1 MDVNDETFGRDVI
14 YKSKQVPVLVDFW
27 GAWCSPCLTIKPIL
41 EEFEKEYNGK
51 FILAKL
57 NVDENPTITKRYS
70 IRGIP
75 AVKLFKNGEVVDEF
89 VGLMTEQA
97 IKDFIDKNL

>member
-1 MDVNDETFGRDVI
+1 MDVTDETFGRDVI
-14 YKSKQVPVLVDFW
+14 YKSKQVPILVDFW
-27 GAWCSPCLTIKPIL
+27 GSWCGPCLTLKPML
-41 EEFEKEYNGK
+41 EEIEKEYKGK

-57 NVDENPTITKRYS
+57 NVDESPITTKRYS

-75 AVKLFKNGEVVDEF
+75 AVKLFKNGEVIDEF

-97 IKDFIDKNL
+97 IKSFIDKNL

>member
-1 MDVNDETFGRDVI
+1 MDVNDSNFGGEVI
-14 YKSKQVPVLVDFW
+14 HKSKQVPVLVDFW

-41 EEFEKEYNGK
+41 EELEREYDGK

-57 NVDENPTITKRYS
+57 NVDENPVITKRYH

-89 VGLMTEQA
+89 VGLLPEQA
-97 IKDFIDKNL
+97 IIAFIDKNL

>member
-1 MDVNDETFGRDVI
+1 MDVTDETFGRDVI
-14 YKSKQVPVLVDFW
+14 YKSKQVPILVDFW
-27 GAWCSPCLTIKPIL
+27 GAWCSPCLTLKPIL
-41 EEFEKEYNGK
+41 EGLEKEYNGR

-57 NVDENPTITKRYS
+57 NVDENPITTKRYS

-75 AVKLFKNGEVVDEF
+75 AVKLFKNSDVVDEF